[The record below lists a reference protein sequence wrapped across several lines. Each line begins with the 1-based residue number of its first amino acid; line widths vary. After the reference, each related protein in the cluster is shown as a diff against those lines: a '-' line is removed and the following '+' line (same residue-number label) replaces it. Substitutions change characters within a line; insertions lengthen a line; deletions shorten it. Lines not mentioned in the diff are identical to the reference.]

1 MTPAALNSYYF
12 DTDTVPDVVN
22 LWAMSIDVAFDAVV
36 TSVRNTHYFDS
47 PCSGIVNGLLSDSFD
62 CS

>member
-1 MTPAALNSYYF
+1 MTPVALNSYYS

-22 LWAMSIDVAFDAVV
+22 LWAMSIDVAFDAAV
-36 TSVRNTHYFDS
+36 TSVRNIHYFDS
-47 PCSGIVNGLLSDSFD
+47 PCSGVVNDLLSDSFD